1 MMLLNSGNLLINTLI
16 VGFMMGGT
24 TKSYDL

>member
-16 VGFMMGGT
+16 VGFMMEGT